1 MSRLIVIEG
10 HEGQRRQ
17 LAEQLAALS
26 EKGFALAGKLEAG
39 TAFRDWKELFASAG
53 ARGLFEAR
61 TVTVAEGA
69 EALGPFPDELA
80 SILEGSLEDD
90 PEGGGAESVV
100 VATFAGDTRKIFS
113 RETLALKRILFLKA
127 EASVPPW
134 KRKDWLLGLARER
147 GCRLNPAAAALLGES
162 LESQE
167 ELRSELDK
175 LSFYASSREIG
186 VDDVRALSF
195 DEGAKALLQFLDGLC
210 QARHGEVVRSLRH
223 LRSDPSPLRLLAA
236 LGNRLRPALYLAC
249 FPEDEAAA
257 LRASGG
263 PRDHAVR
270 MSRLALGNFGAEAI
284 KRFMLGAA
292 GLSWREKTS
301 AAGGWPDFELLL
313 WELLRHASSKG
324 PGQKPNRPTS
334 RYGRR

>member
-26 EKGFALAGKLEAG
+26 KKGFALAGKLEAG

-263 PRDHAVR
+263 SRDHAVR

>member
-17 LAEQLAALS
+17 LAEQLEALS
-26 EKGFALAGKLEAG
+26 KKGFALAGKLEAG

-53 ARGLFEAR
+53 ARGLFDAR

-80 SILEGSLEDD
+80 SILEGGLEDN
-90 PEGGGAESVV
+90 EAESVV
-100 VATFAGDTRKIFS
+100 VATFSGDTKKVFS
-113 RETLALKRILFLKA
+113 KETLALKRILFLKA

-147 GCRLNPAAAALLGES
+147 GCRLSPTAAALLGES

-167 ELRSELDK
+167 ELRAELDK
-175 LSFYASSREIG
+175 LSFYASGREIG

-223 LRSDPSPLRLLAA
+223 LQSDPSPLRLLAA

-249 FPEDEAAA
+249 FPEDETAA

-270 MSRLALGNFGAEAI
+270 MSRLALGNFGAEAL

-301 AAGGWPDFELLL
+301 AAGGWLDFELLL
-313 WELLRHASSKG
+313 WELLRHASGKG

-334 RYGRR
+334 RYGKG

>member
-80 SILEGSLEDD
+80 SILEGSLEND

-175 LSFYASSREIG
+175 LSFYASGREIG

>member
-17 LAEQLAALS
+17 LAEQLEALS
-26 EKGFALAGKLEAG
+26 KKGFALAGKLEAG

-53 ARGLFEAR
+53 ARGLFDAR

-80 SILEGSLEDD
+80 SILEDGQ
-90 PEGGGAESVV
+90 EGDEAESVV

-175 LSFYASSREIG
+175 LSFYASGREIG

-223 LRSDPSPLRLLAA
+223 LQSDPSPLRLLAA

-263 PRDHAVR
+263 SRDHAVR

-313 WELLRHASSKG
+313 WELLRRASGKG
-324 PGQKPNRPTS
+324 PGQKPDRTPS
-334 RYGRR
+334 RYGKR

>member
-17 LAEQLAALS
+17 LSEQLAALS

-90 PEGGGAESVV
+90 PEGGGVESVV

-127 EASVPPW
+127 EAPVPPW

-175 LSFYASSREIG
+175 LSFYASGREIG

>member
-53 ARGLFEAR
+53 TRGLFEAR

-90 PEGGGAESVV
+90 PEDGGAESVV

-134 KRKDWLLGLARER
+134 KRKD
-147 GCRLNPAAAALLGES
+147 
-162 LESQE
+162 
-167 ELRSELDK
+167 
-175 LSFYASSREIG
+175 
-186 VDDVRALSF
+186 
-195 DEGAKALLQFLDGLC
+195 
-210 QARHGEVVRSLRH
+210 
-223 LRSDPSPLRLLAA
+223 
-236 LGNRLRPALYLAC
+236 
-249 FPEDEAAA
+249 
-257 LRASGG
+257 
-263 PRDHAVR
+263 
-270 MSRLALGNFGAEAI
+270 
-284 KRFMLGAA
+284 
-292 GLSWREKTS
+292 
-301 AAGGWPDFELLL
+301 
-313 WELLRHASSKG
+313 
-324 PGQKPNRPTS
+324 
-334 RYGRR
+334 

>member
-26 EKGFALAGKLEAG
+26 KKGFALAGKLEAS
-39 TAFRDWKELFASAG
+39 TAFRDWKELFASAS
-53 ARGLFEAR
+53 ARGLFDAR

-80 SILEGSLEDD
+80 SILEDGLEDD
-90 PEGGGAESVV
+90 PKGDRAESVV
-100 VATFAGDTRKIFS
+100 VATFAGDTRKVFS

-167 ELRSELDK
+167 ELRAELDK
-175 LSFYASSREIG
+175 LSFYASGREIG

-223 LRSDPSPLRLLAA
+223 LQSDPSPLRLLAA

-301 AAGGWPDFELLL
+301 TAGGWPDFELLL
-313 WELLRHASSKG
+313 WELLRHASGKG
-324 PGQKPNRPTS
+324 PGQKPNRPTP
-334 RYGRR
+334 RYGKG

>member
-26 EKGFALAGKLEAG
+26 EKGFTLAGKLEAG

-53 ARGLFEAR
+53 GRGLFDAR

-80 SILEGSLEDD
+80 SILEDGQ
-90 PEGGGAESVV
+90 EGDEAESVV

-175 LSFYASSREIG
+175 LSFYASGREIG

-223 LRSDPSPLRLLAA
+223 LRSEPSPLRLLAA

-270 MSRLALGNFGAEAI
+270 MSRFALGNFGAEAI

-313 WELLRHASSKG
+313 WELLRRASGKG
-324 PGQKPNRPTS
+324 PGQKPDRTPS
-334 RYGRR
+334 RYGKR

>member
-26 EKGFALAGKLEAG
+26 KKGFVLAGKLEAG
-39 TAFRDWKELFASAG
+39 LAFRDWKELFASAG
-53 ARGLFEAR
+53 TRGLFEAR

-80 SILEGSLEDD
+80 SILENGQ
-90 PEGGGAESVV
+90 EGDEAESVV

-175 LSFYASSREIG
+175 LSFYASGREIG

-210 QARHGEVVRSLRH
+210 QARHGEVVRSLQH

-313 WELLRHASSKG
+313 WELLRHASGKG

>member
-1 MSRLIVIEG
+1 MEDG
-10 HEGQRRQ
+10 
-17 LAEQLAALS
+17 
-26 EKGFALAGKLEAG
+26 
-39 TAFRDWKELFASAG
+39 
-53 ARGLFEAR
+53 
-61 TVTVAEGA
+61 
-69 EALGPFPDELA
+69 
-80 SILEGSLEDD
+80 LEGDE
-90 PEGGGAESVV
+90 AESVV

-175 LSFYASSREIG
+175 LSFYASGREIG

-263 PRDHAVR
+263 PRDHAVK

-313 WELLRHASSKG
+313 WELLRRASGKG
-324 PGQKPNRPTS
+324 PGQKPDRTPS
-334 RYGRR
+334 RYGKR

>member
-53 ARGLFEAR
+53 TRGLFEAR

-175 LSFYASSREIG
+175 LSFYASGREIG

-210 QARHGEVVRSLRH
+210 QARHGEVVRSLQH

-236 LGNRLRPALYLAC
+236 LGNRLRPALYLAW

-313 WELLRHASSKG
+313 WELLRHASGKG

>member
-53 ARGLFEAR
+53 ARGLFDAR

-90 PEGGGAESVV
+90 AGGGGAESVV

-134 KRKDWLLGLARER
+134 KRKDWLLKLAQEK
-147 GCRLNPAAAALLGES
+147 GWRLAPDAALLLGES
-162 LESQE
+162 IESTE
-167 ELRSELDK
+167 ELRSELAK
-175 LSFYASSREIG
+175 LALYADGREIALT
-186 VDDVRALSF
+186 DVRALSF
-195 DEGAKALLQFLDGLC
+195 DEGGRALL
-210 QARHGEVVRSLRH
+210 
-223 LRSDPSPLRLLAA
+223 
-236 LGNRLRPALYLAC
+236 
-249 FPEDEAAA
+249 
-257 LRASGG
+257 
-263 PRDHAVR
+263 
-270 MSRLALGNFGAEAI
+270 
-284 KRFMLGAA
+284 
-292 GLSWREKTS
+292 T
-301 AAGGWPDFELLL
+301 
-313 WELLRHASSKG
+313 
-324 PGQKPNRPTS
+324 
-334 RYGRR
+334 

>member
-17 LAEQLAALS
+17 LLRELTALS
-26 EKGFALAGKLEAG
+26 KKGFALAGKLEAS

-53 ARGLFEAR
+53 ARGLFDAR

-80 SILEGSLEDD
+80 PILEDGLEDD
-90 PEGGGAESVV
+90 AGGGGAESVV
-100 VATFAGDTRKIFS
+100 VATFAGDTRKVFS

-147 GCRLNPAAAALLGES
+147 GCRLDPAAAALLGES

-175 LSFYASSREIG
+175 LSFYASGREIG
-186 VDDVRALSF
+186 VNDVRALSF

-210 QARHGEVVRSLRH
+210 QARHDEVVRNLRH

-301 AAGGWPDFELLL
+301 AAGGWLDFELLL
-313 WELLRHASSKG
+313 WELLRHASGKG
-324 PGQKPNRPTS
+324 PGQKPNRPTP
-334 RYGRR
+334 RYGKG

>member
-175 LSFYASSREIG
+175 LSFYASGREIG

-313 WELLRHASSKG
+313 WDLRRHPPSRGRGK
-324 PGQKPNRPTS
+324 KPNRPTP

>member
-53 ARGLFEAR
+53 TRGLFEAR

-175 LSFYASSREIG
+175 LSFYASGREIG

-313 WELLRHASSKG
+313 WELLRHASGKG

>member
-26 EKGFALAGKLEAG
+26 EKGFALVGKLEAG

-53 ARGLFEAR
+53 GRGLFDAR

-80 SILEGSLEDD
+80 SILENGQ
-90 PEGGGAESVV
+90 EGDEAESVV

-175 LSFYASSREIG
+175 LSFYASGREIG

-313 WELLRHASSKG
+313 WELLRRASGKG
-324 PGQKPNRPTS
+324 PGQKPDRTPS
-334 RYGRR
+334 RYGKR

>member
-1 MSRLIVIEG
+1 MSCLIVIEG

-80 SILEGSLEDD
+80 SILEGSLEND
-90 PEGGGAESVV
+90 PEGSGAESVV

-175 LSFYASSREIG
+175 LSFYASGREIG

>member
-1 MSRLIVIEG
+1 MPRLIAIEG

-17 LAEQLAALS
+17 LEEQLAALS
-26 EKGFALAGKLEAG
+26 KKGFALAGKLEAG

-53 ARGLFEAR
+53 ARGLFDAR

-80 SILEGSLEDD
+80 SILEDGLEDD
-90 PEGGGAESVV
+90 AGGGGAESVV
-100 VATFAGDTRKIFS
+100 VATFAGDTRKVFS
-113 RETLALKRILFLKA
+113 KGTLALKRILFLKA

-175 LSFYASSREIG
+175 LSFYASGREIG

-210 QARHGEVVRSLRH
+210 QARHGEVVRSLWH

-301 AAGGWPDFELLL
+301 AAGGWLDFELLL
-313 WELLRHASSKG
+313 WELLRHASGKG
-324 PGQKPNRPTS
+324 PGQKPNRPTP
-334 RYGRR
+334 RYGKG

>member
-17 LAEQLAALS
+17 LAEQLEALS
-26 EKGFALAGKLEAG
+26 KKGFALAGKLEAG

-53 ARGLFEAR
+53 ARGLFDAR

-80 SILEGSLEDD
+80 SILEDGLEDD
-90 PEGGGAESVV
+90 AGGGGAESVV
-100 VATFAGDTRKIFS
+100 VATFAGDTRKVFS
-113 RETLALKRILFLKA
+113 KGTLALKRILFLKA

-147 GCRLNPAAAALLGES
+147 GCRLSPTAAALLGES

-167 ELRSELDK
+167 ELRAELDK
-175 LSFYASSREIG
+175 LSFYASGREIG

-210 QARHGEVVRSLRH
+210 QARHGEVVRSLWH

-301 AAGGWPDFELLL
+301 AAGGWLDFELLL
-313 WELLRHASSKG
+313 WELLRRASGKG
-324 PGQKPNRPTS
+324 PGQKTDHTPS
-334 RYGRR
+334 RYGKR

>member
-26 EKGFALAGKLEAG
+26 KKGFALAGKLEAG
-39 TAFRDWKELFASAG
+39 LAFRDWKELFASAG
-53 ARGLFEAR
+53 ARGLFDAR

-80 SILEGSLEDD
+80 SILEDGLEDD
-90 PEGGGAESVV
+90 PKGDRAESVV
-100 VATFAGDTRKIFS
+100 VATFAGDTRKVFS

-147 GCRLNPAAAALLGES
+147 GCRLDPAAAALLGES

-167 ELRSELDK
+167 ELRAELDK
-175 LSFYASSREIG
+175 LSFYASGRVIG

-249 FPEDEAAA
+249 FPEDETAA

>member
-26 EKGFALAGKLEAG
+26 KKGFALAGKLEAG
-39 TAFRDWKELFASAG
+39 TAFRDWKELFASTG
-53 ARGLFEAR
+53 ARGLFDAR

-80 SILEGSLEDD
+80 SILEDGQ
-90 PEGGGAESVV
+90 EGDEAESVV

-147 GCRLNPAAAALLGES
+147 GCRLSPAAAALLGES

-175 LSFYASSREIG
+175 LSFYASGREIG

-210 QARHGEVVRSLRH
+210 QARHDEVVRSLRH

-263 PRDHAVR
+263 PRDHAVK

-313 WELLRHASSKG
+313 WELLRRASGKG
-324 PGQKPNRPTS
+324 PGQKPDRIPS
-334 RYGRR
+334 RYGKR

>member
-17 LAEQLAALS
+17 LAEQLEALS
-26 EKGFALAGKLEAG
+26 KKGFALAGKLEAG

-53 ARGLFEAR
+53 ARGLFDAR

-80 SILEGSLEDD
+80 SILEDGLEGD
-90 PEGGGAESVV
+90 EAESVV

-175 LSFYASSREIG
+175 LSFYASGREIG

-210 QARHGEVVRSLRH
+210 QARHGEVVRSLWH

-313 WELLRHASSKG
+313 WELLRHAPGKG
-324 PGQKPNRPTS
+324 PGQKTDRTPS
-334 RYGRR
+334 RYGKR

>member
-26 EKGFALAGKLEAG
+26 EKGFALVGKLEAG

-53 ARGLFEAR
+53 GRGLFDAR

-80 SILEGSLEDD
+80 SILEDGLEGD
-90 PEGGGAESVV
+90 EAESVV

-127 EASVPPW
+127 EASIPPW

-175 LSFYASSREIG
+175 LSFYASGREIG

-313 WELLRHASSKG
+313 WELLRRASGKG
-324 PGQKPNRPTS
+324 PGQKTDRTPS
-334 RYGRR
+334 RYGKR

>member
-26 EKGFALAGKLEAG
+26 EKGFALVGKLEAG

-53 ARGLFEAR
+53 GRGLFDAR

-80 SILEGSLEDD
+80 SILEDGQ
-90 PEGGGAESVV
+90 EGDEAESVV

-175 LSFYASSREIG
+175 LSFYASGREIG

-263 PRDHAVR
+263 PRDHAVK

-313 WELLRHASSKG
+313 WELLRRASGKG
-324 PGQKPNRPTS
+324 PGQKPDRTPS
-334 RYGRR
+334 RYGKR

>member
-26 EKGFALAGKLEAG
+26 EKGFALVGKLEAG

-53 ARGLFEAR
+53 GRGLFDAR

-80 SILEGSLEDD
+80 SILEDGQ
-90 PEGGGAESVV
+90 EGDEAESVV

-175 LSFYASSREIG
+175 LSFYASGREIG

-313 WELLRHASSKG
+313 WELLRRASGKG
-324 PGQKPNRPTS
+324 PGQKPDRTPS
-334 RYGRR
+334 RYGKR

>member
-53 ARGLFEAR
+53 GRGLFDAR

-80 SILEGSLEDD
+80 SILEDGQ
-90 PEGGGAESVV
+90 EGDEAESVV

-175 LSFYASSREIG
+175 LSFYASGREIG

-223 LRSDPSPLRLLAA
+223 LRSEPSPLRLLAA
-236 LGNRLRPALYLAC
+236 LGNRLRPA
-249 FPEDEAAA
+249 
-257 LRASGG
+257 
-263 PRDHAVR
+263 VR
-270 MSRLALGNFGAEAI
+270 MSRFALGNFGAEAI

-313 WELLRHASSKG
+313 WELLRRASGKG
-324 PGQKPNRPTS
+324 PGQKPDRTPS
-334 RYGRR
+334 RYGKR

>member
-1 MSRLIVIEG
+1 MPHLIVIEG

-17 LAEQLAALS
+17 LEETLT
-26 EKGFALAGKLEAG
+26 ALAREDRQVSGKFDADGTFPDWRALLERVG
-39 TAFRDWKELFASAG
+39 S
-53 ARGLFEAR
+53 RGLFSAREA
-61 TVTVAEGA
+61 VVAEGC
-69 EALGPFPDELA
+69 EALGAFPDGLA
-80 SILEGSLEDD
+80 GSLEG
-90 PEGGGAESVV
+90 PEADAVI
-100 VATFAGDTRKIFS
+100 VATFGGEAKKVFPK
-113 RETLALKRILFLKA
+113 EVLALKKVRFLKA

-167 ELRSELDK
+167 ELRAELDK
-175 LSFYASSREIG
+175 LSFYASGREIG

-301 AAGGWPDFELLL
+301 TAGGWPDFELLL
-313 WELLRHASSKG
+313 WELLRHASGKG
-324 PGQKPNRPTS
+324 PGQKPNRFPS

>member
-53 ARGLFEAR
+53 GRGLFDAR

-80 SILEGSLEDD
+80 SILEDGLEDN
-90 PEGGGAESVV
+90 EVESVV
-100 VATFAGDTRKIFS
+100 VATFSGDTKKVFS
-113 RETLALKRILFLKA
+113 KETLALKRILFLKA

-175 LSFYASSREIG
+175 LSFYASGREIG

-236 LGNRLRPALYLAC
+236 LGNMGAFLLA
-249 FPEDEAAA
+249 
-257 LRASGG
+257 G
-263 PRDHAVR
+263 
-270 MSRLALGNFGAEAI
+270 
-284 KRFMLGAA
+284 GAA
-292 GLSWREKTS
+292 GMRYALPNSRILIHQPMGGFQGQATDFDIHAREIIKLILKGSKMKYELDKET
-301 AAGGWPDFELLL
+301 GRLLL
-313 WELLRHASSKG
+313 DRVLY
-324 PGQKPNRPTS
+324 TS
-334 RYGRR
+334 THYPANYGFIIYLVFYRGK

>member
-80 SILEGSLEDD
+80 SILEGSLEND

-147 GCRLNPAAAALLGES
+147 GCRLSPTAAALLGES

-167 ELRSELDK
+167 ELRAELDK
-175 LSFYASSREIG
+175 LSFYASGREIG

-223 LRSDPSPLRLLAA
+223 LQSDPSPLRLLAA

-284 KRFMLGAA
+284 ERFMLGAA

-301 AAGGWPDFELLL
+301 TAGGWPDFELLL
-313 WELLRHASSKG
+313 WELLRHASGKG
-324 PGQKPNRPTS
+324 PGQKSDRFPS

>member
-80 SILEGSLEDD
+80 SILEGSLEND
-90 PEGGGAESVV
+90 PEGSGAESVV

-175 LSFYASSREIG
+175 LSFYASGREIG

>member
-26 EKGFALAGKLEAG
+26 KKGFALAGKLEAG
-39 TAFRDWKELFASAG
+39 TAFRDWKELFASTG
-53 ARGLFEAR
+53 ARGLFDAR

-80 SILEGSLEDD
+80 SILEDGQ
-90 PEGGGAESVV
+90 EGDEAESVV

-175 LSFYASSREIG
+175 LSFYASGREIG

-210 QARHGEVVRSLRH
+210 QARHDEVVRSLRH

-313 WELLRHASSKG
+313 WELLRRASGKG
-324 PGQKPNRPTS
+324 PGQKTDRTPS
-334 RYGRR
+334 RYGKR

>member
-53 ARGLFEAR
+53 GRGLFDAR

-80 SILEGSLEDD
+80 PILEDGLEGD
-90 PEGGGAESVV
+90 EAESVV

-175 LSFYASSREIG
+175 LSFYASGREIG

-223 LRSDPSPLRLLAA
+223 LRFDSSPLRLLAA

-313 WELLRHASSKG
+313 WELLRRASGKG
-324 PGQKPNRPTS
+324 PGQKPDRTPS
-334 RYGRR
+334 RYGKR

>member
-26 EKGFALAGKLEAG
+26 KKGFALAGKLEAS

-53 ARGLFEAR
+53 ARGLFDAR

-80 SILEGSLEDD
+80 PILEDGLEDD
-90 PEGGGAESVV
+90 AGGGGAESVV
-100 VATFAGDTRKIFS
+100 VATFAGDTRKVFS

-175 LSFYASSREIG
+175 LTFYASGREIG
-186 VDDVRALSF
+186 VNDVRALSF

-210 QARHGEVVRSLRH
+210 QARHDEVVRNLRH

-284 KRFMLGAA
+284 KHFMLGAA

-301 AAGGWPDFELLL
+301 AAGGWLDFELLL
-313 WELLRHASSKG
+313 WELLRHASGKG
-324 PGQKPNRPTS
+324 PGQKLNRPTP
-334 RYGRR
+334 RYGKG